1 MRIQKPV
8 LHTAAAFLFL
18 AVADVLGSGIAWTA
32 YGLPPGLSIVTT
44 NSTSGTAVIQG
55 TPTTNGIW
63 HAVIFPSINGV
74 PGDMNPIEF
83 NILPAGVNLPLY
95 HAYTRVPNGIKNG
108 RFSAVSGGTYIFG
121 KAGSKYLGL
130 TADGHTFGL
139 HSLPPGVTNS
149 ENLVSAATIGRNTL
163 AIFRSFNPSN
173 GIAMVSAFAST
184 NWAAFR
190 ATPLPSDVT
199 NSSDGF
205 ALVADSGSFFL
216 VGLSG
221 GSLSYNTD
229 GFPSNTP
236 PRLRIWSRPATGS
249 QWSMRFSSPIN
260 MQTVGYPTP
269 NVSASLGFNGTNS
282 GVIRALTIGAAFF
295 GHDAFRAVLNSTNS
309 GNSWRF
315 VTNAPR
321 LTSVTYDGLNGR
333 FVGAAANGVWAS
345 TNGFSNWQRLST
357 INVGGIAYSAN
368 RKLLF
373 STFRGVSSN
382 GAAWLPYADYAYSSY
397 SSSSYDEESDSTLVE
412 PSRLVLNAAGNII
425 FLSAGSSS
433 RQLSTVYVPSA
444 DALNQ
449 HGQVGK
455 PFSYRVEVH

>member
-1 MRIQKPV
+1 MRIQKPI
-8 LHTAAAFLFL
+8 LRAAAAFVIL
-18 AVADVLGSGIAWTA
+18 AGADVLGSSISWTA
-32 YGLPPGLSIVTT
+32 HGLPPGLTIVTT
-44 NSTSGTAVIQG
+44 NSTTGTAVIQG

-83 NILPAGVNLPLY
+83 NILPPGINLPLY

-130 TADGHTFGL
+130 TANGHTFGL
-139 HSLPPGVTNS
+139 LGLPPGVTNS
-149 ENLVSAATIGRNTL
+149 DNLVAAATIERNTL
-163 AIFRSFNPSN
+163 AIFRTFNPSN
-173 GIAMVSAFAST
+173 GVAMVSAFAST
-184 NWAAFR
+184 NWAAFQ
-190 ATPLPSDVT
+190 ATPLPSDVA

-216 VGLSG
+216 VGVSAGSFSYGLG
-221 GSLSYNTD
+221 GL
-229 GFPSNTP
+229 PSNIP

-249 QWSMRFSSPIN
+249 QWSTLFSSSIN
-260 MQTVGYPTP
+260 MQTANYYSTP
-269 NVSASLGFNGTNS
+269 SVSASLGFNGTNS
-282 GVIRALTIGAAFF
+282 SATRALTVGAAWF
-295 GHDAFRAVLNSTNS
+295 GDDAFRAVLNSTNA
-309 GNSWRF
+309 GKSWQF

-357 INVGGIAYSAN
+357 INVGGIVYSAN

-382 GAAWLPYADYAYSSY
+382 GVAWLPYADYAYSSY
-397 SSSSYDEESDSTLVE
+397 DEESDATLVE
-412 PSRLVLNAAGNII
+412 PSRLVLNAAGNLI
-425 FLSAGSSS
+425 FLSAGGSS